1 LCYNSTMKAEIICVG
16 TEILLGQILN
26 TNQQWLSQKI
36 AECGI
41 CVYYQSTVGDN
52 PKRLAEAVTLGLLRS
67 DIVITS
73 GGLGPTVDDI
83 TLSSISSLFPQ
94 GFARTFENY
103 VGTAPGYLFEDAQ
116 KIVIA
121 LPGPPRELNPM
132 FENKVMPFL
141 KRRFKTSGVIRT
153 RTLKVVG
160 LPESKVDIKVRSLL
174 KNPPPLTV
182 GIYSKPSLVE
192 LKITA
197 QARNERLA
205 GRMIDKADRKIS
217 SLLGG
222 HIFGRDEETLEEVVG
237 RKLTAARKTV
247 AVAESCTGG
256 LISGRFTDIPG
267 SSVYFKGAI
276 IAYSNEIKTSV
287 LGVKSSTIKKFG
299 AVSRQTAGEM
309 AAGVM
314 RLTGAS
320 FGLSV
325 TGIAG
330 PSGSTKDKP
339 IGLVYISLAGPR
351 GSACREF
358 RFRGD
363 RNAIRSKASQAAL
376 DLIRVSL

>member
-1 LCYNSTMKAEIICVG
+1 MKAEIICVG

-26 TNQQWLSQKI
+26 TNQQWLSQKL

-41 CVYYQSTVGDN
+41 GVYYQSTVGDN
-52 PKRLAEAVTLGLLRS
+52 PERLAEAVGLGLLRS

-83 TLSSISSLFPQ
+83 TLSSILSLFPQ
-94 GFARTFENY
+94 GFVRTFEND
-103 VGTAPGYLFEDAQ
+103 VGTAPGYLFENAQ
-116 KIVIA
+116 KLVIA

-132 FENKVMPFL
+132 FENKVAPFL
-141 KRRFKTSGVIRT
+141 KRRFKGSGVIRT
-153 RTLKVVG
+153 RTLKVAG
-160 LPESKVDIKVRSLL
+160 LPESKVDIKVKSLL
-174 KNPPPLTV
+174 KSPPPLTV

-205 GRMIDKADRKIS
+205 DRMIDKADKKIS

-222 HIFGRDEETLEEVVG
+222 HIFGRDGETLEEVVG

-256 LISGRFTDIPG
+256 LISGRLTDLPG
-267 SSVYFKGAI
+267 SSVYFKGAV
-276 IAYSNEIKTSV
+276 IAYSNEMKISI
-287 LGVKSSTIKKFG
+287 LGVRPSTIRKFG

-309 AAGVM
+309 ASGVM
-314 RLTGAS
+314 RLAGTS
-320 FGLSV
+320 YGLSV

-330 PSGSTKDKP
+330 PSGSTKNKP
-339 IGLVYISLAGPR
+339 IGLVYVSLAGPGR
-351 GSACREF
+351 SVCKEF
-358 RFRGD
+358 RFRGN
-363 RNAIRSKASQAAL
+363 RSAIRSKASQAAL

>member
-1 LCYNSTMKAEIICVG
+1 
-16 TEILLGQILN
+16 
-26 TNQQWLSQKI
+26 
-36 AECGI
+36 
-41 CVYYQSTVGDN
+41 
-52 PKRLAEAVTLGLLRS
+52 
-67 DIVITS
+67 
-73 GGLGPTVDDI
+73 
-83 TLSSISSLFPQ
+83 
-94 GFARTFENY
+94 
-103 VGTAPGYLFEDAQ
+103 
-116 KIVIA
+116 
-121 LPGPPRELNPM
+121 
-132 FENKVMPFL
+132 MPFL